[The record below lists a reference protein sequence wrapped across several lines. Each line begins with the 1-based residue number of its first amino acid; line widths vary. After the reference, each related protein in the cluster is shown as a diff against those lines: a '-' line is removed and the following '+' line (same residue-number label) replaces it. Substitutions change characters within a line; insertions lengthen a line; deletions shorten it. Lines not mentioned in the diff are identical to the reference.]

1 MKHVMKYLG
10 VFCLS
15 LLVFTACSRSDDPTD
30 NNLFVGVYKKS
41 ISYVD
46 KTRSI
51 STKDGSV
58 TVVKTGNSYYFR
70 FSDGI
75 PELKGIQFKKE
86 EDDKL
91 VNADFK
97 DGIQYVR
104 ISAQSLS
111 ILYTQ
116 DVSKIW
122 TVNASR

>member
-10 VFCLS
+10 ALCLS
-15 LLVFTACSRSDDPTD
+15 LLIFTACSRNDDPTD
-30 NNLFVGVYKKS
+30 NNLFVGVYKGS

-46 KTRSI
+46 KTQSI

-70 FSDGI
+70 FSNDI
-75 PELKGIQFKKE
+75 PDLKGIQFKKE
-86 EDDKL
+86 GDDKL